1 MKIELTS
8 LNFHGSPMFINR
20 NYLINQLYRSL
31 KVHSVIA
38 LLGPRQCGKTTLA
51 KQYSSLKQDK
61 SISTIHHFDLEDPDD
76 LAKLD
81 APKLALEDLL
91 GLIVIDEIQRKPEL
105 FPLLRVLVDQHKKRK
120 FLILGSASR
129 DLIKQS
135 SETLA
140 GRIRYIEITPFSY
153 SEVDNLS
160 KLWFRGGFPNSY
172 LANNDQDS
180 NDWRGAYITTFL
192 ERDIPNLGI
201 QVPAR
206 TLRRFWMMLA
216 HYHGNIFNASEIGS
230 SLGVAH
236 TTARHYLDILTG
248 TFMIR
253 ELTPWIENIN
263 KRQIKSP
270 KIYFRDSGIFHSLLG
285 IHDLHA
291 LQNHPKLGASW
302 EGFALEEIIRVH
314 HAEPEECYFWGIH
327 SQGELDLLILKN
339 AKRLGFEFKYSDAPR
354 LTSSMQL
361 AQDTLRL
368 DKLTVI
374 YPGNSCYR
382 LTTAIEVVGLENYLK
397 TI

>member
-1 MKIELTS
+1 MPVIKRKY
-8 LNFHGSPMFINR
+8 FINE
-20 NYLINQLYRSL
+20 LDKAL
-31 KVHSVIA
+31 KVHPVVA

-51 KQYSSLKQDK
+51 KQYGNLKRGK
-61 SISTIHHFDLEDPDD
+61 STLNIYHFDLEDPDD
-76 LAKLD
+76 LARLE
-81 APKLALEDLL
+81 APKLAFEDLL
-91 GLIVIDEIQRKPEL
+91 GLIVVDEIQRQPEL

-153 SEVDNLS
+153 YEVHDLH

-172 LANNDQDS
+172 LAKNNENSSQ
-180 NDWRGAYITTFL
+180 WLTAYVTTFL

-201 QVPAR
+201 QIPPR

-216 HYHGNIFNASEIGS
+216 HYHGCIFNASEIGT

-236 TTARHYLDILTG
+236 TTVRHYLDILTG

-270 KIYFRDSGIFHSLLG
+270 KIYFRDSGIFHNLLG
-285 IHDLHA
+285 IKDMHA
-291 LQNHPKLGASW
+291 LQHHPKLGSSW
-302 EGFALEEIIRVH
+302 EGFALEEIIRSH

-327 SQGELDLLILKN
+327 SQGELDLLIIKN
-339 AKRLGFEFKYSDAPR
+339 GKRLGFEFKYSDAPT

-361 AQDTLRL
+361 ASDTLKL

-374 YPGNSCYR
+374 YPGDRQYR
-382 LTTAIEVVGLENYLK
+382 LTNAIEVVGLENYLLE
-397 TI
+397 IFN

>member
-1 MKIELTS
+1 MELIM
-8 LNFHGSPMFINR
+8 PVIKRKYFINE
-20 NYLINQLYRSL
+20 LDKAL
-31 KVHSVIA
+31 KVHPVVA

-51 KQYSSLKQDK
+51 KQYGNLKRGK
-61 SISTIHHFDLEDPDD
+61 STLNIYHFDLEDPDD
-76 LAKLD
+76 LARLE
-81 APKLALEDLL
+81 APKLAFEDLL
-91 GLIVIDEIQRKPEL
+91 GLIVVDEIQRQPEL

-153 SEVDNLS
+153 YEVHDLH

-172 LANNDQDS
+172 LAKNNENSSQ
-180 NDWRGAYITTFL
+180 WLTAYVTTFL

-201 QVPAR
+201 QIPPR

-216 HYHGNIFNASEIGS
+216 HYHGCIFNASEIGT

-236 TTARHYLDILTG
+236 TTVRHYLDILTG

-270 KIYFRDSGIFHSLLG
+270 KIYFRDSGIFHNLLG
-285 IHDLHA
+285 IKDMHA
-291 LQNHPKLGASW
+291 LQHHPKLGSSW
-302 EGFALEEIIRVH
+302 EGFALEEIIRSH

-327 SQGELDLLILKN
+327 SQGELDLLIIKN
-339 AKRLGFEFKYSDAPR
+339 GKRLGFEFKYSDAPT

-361 AQDTLRL
+361 ASDTLKL

-374 YPGNSCYR
+374 YPGDRQYR
-382 LTTAIEVVGLENYLK
+382 LTNAIEVVGLENYLLE
-397 TI
+397 IFN